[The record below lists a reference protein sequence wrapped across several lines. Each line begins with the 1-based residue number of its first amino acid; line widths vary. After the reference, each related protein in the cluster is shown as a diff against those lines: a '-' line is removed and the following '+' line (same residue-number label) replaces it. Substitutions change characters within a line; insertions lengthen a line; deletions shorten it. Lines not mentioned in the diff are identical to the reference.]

1 MKKISITFLMMGF
14 SLLSISLYSQTR
26 IILDTDFGGDADD
39 LGALAMLNNFIDK
52 GECNLL
58 GIMCWSTE
66 KYAVSAIDAVNR
78 YYNHPNIPI
87 SVRKDQT
94 ILTDWNYSKSIAD
107 RFSHQLN
114 LENVP
119 DAIILYRKILA
130 ESPDKSIVI
139 VTIGPLK
146 NIENLLNSKSD
157 SLSNLCGKD
166 LIEKKVKEFVMMG
179 GKYPEGDWEWNFE
192 GGMPGVTK
200 YVISNITVPITF
212 SGYEVGVDIK
222 TGEVF
227 NKIDHNTPL
236 YVGFMHFSENAPW
249 IKKNFKG
256 KILNNSTY
264 DQTAVLYAV
273 RNGTGLYWDKVS
285 GEMCVPDE
293 KGGNKWIKNNKSS
306 HSYLVLKMDKEKIA
320 KQIESFMLGEFKN

>member
-192 GGMPGVTK
+192 GGMTGVTK
-200 YVISNITVPITF
+200 YVISNISVPITF
-212 SGYEVGVDIK
+212 SGYEVGVNIK
-222 TGEVF
+222 T
-227 NKIDHNTPL
+227 
-236 YVGFMHFSENAPW
+236 
-249 IKKNFKG
+249 
-256 KILNNSTY
+256 
-264 DQTAVLYAV
+264 
-273 RNGTGLYWDKVS
+273 
-285 GEMCVPDE
+285 
-293 KGGNKWIKNNKSS
+293 
-306 HSYLVLKMDKEKIA
+306 
-320 KQIESFMLGEFKN
+320 

>member
-222 TGEVF
+222 TGEIF

-236 YVGFMHFSENAPW
+236 YVGFMHFSENAAW
-249 IKKNFKG
+249 VKENFKG

-320 KQIESFMLGEFKN
+320 KQIESFMLGEFK

>member
-1 MKKISITFLMMGF
+1 MMGF

-222 TGEVF
+222 TGEIF

-236 YVGFMHFSENAPW
+236 YVGFMHFSENAAW
-249 IKKNFKG
+249 VKENFKG

-320 KQIESFMLGEFKN
+320 KQLESFMLGEFK